1 MKLIQIDLNDI
12 FESVGAKKTFY
23 FFSKE
28 KEMKCRAKV
37 EANSLEERSLRVI
50 ERR

>member
-12 FESVGAKKTFY
+12 FESVGAKNFLFLFK
-23 FFSKE
+23 S
-28 KEMKCRAKV
+28 KCRAKV